1 MMPEIRSPRYL
12 AQPVRVWVKCEEARP
27 FSPAETACLIRDA
40 ENELQLIFVHPDYYR
55 ASERLVSGV
64 KVATAPDDTGS
75 WLIDF
80 PSTDRLVMSQE
91 FVELAHGS
99 SV

>member
-1 MMPEIRSPRYL
+1 
-12 AQPVRVWVKCEEARP
+12 VKCEEARS

-40 ENELQLIFVHPDYYR
+40 EDELQLIFVHPDYCR
-55 ASERLVSGV
+55 QSERLVSGT
-64 KVATAPDDTGS
+64 KVAIAPDDTGN

-91 FVELAHGS
+91 LVELAHGS
-99 SV
+99 PV